1 MERLLPKDNYFKH
14 TTRNQLSEAEKEE
27 TIDAIDRASQYLG
40 YMSSINRMECSS
52 NVNGRTVMRS
62 MHNCMAYFSR
72 WVSLIKGGTQPRRLY
87 RRRRRYQVELEAR
100 KMAKMK
106 PVRSIQRFE
115 ILSFN

>member
-1 MERLLPKDNYFKH
+1 M
-14 TTRNQLSEAEKEE
+14 SEAEKEE

-100 KMAKMK
+100 KIANETGAEYSE
-106 PVRSIQRFE
+106 VRDT
-115 ILSFN
+115 ILQLMGKYISEEP